1 MTQSMTIAETLRR
14 ASQRLREASIPNDL
28 MDAQTLLASA
38 MACDR
43 TYLIINFNQAV
54 PGEIRDKFDSLIS
67 RRTLGEPLQYITGH
81 QEFFGLDFMVTPDV
95 LIPRP
100 ETEII
105 IEETIRIAQQM
116 KLANP
121 VVVDAGTG
129 SGCIAVTLAREL
141 SGSTIF
147 AVDLSFPALGVAQR
161 NAIHNS
167 TGDRIH
173 FIAADM
179 LDAFI
184 EKPFADFIISNPPYV
199 PEREMP
205 ELQREVREWE
215 PRTALTDEKDG
226 LSFYRRLIV
235 ESPRRLK
242 PGGHFICE
250 LGYSQSTAVAQ
261 LIDREIWF
269 EPRLID
275 DLQGIPRT
283 FVVQKRV

>member
-14 ASQRLREASIPNDL
+14 ASQRLREASVPNDL
-28 MDAQTLLASA
+28 MDAQTLLAFA
-38 MACDR
+38 MDCDR
-43 TYLIINFNQAV
+43 TYLIVNFNQAV
-54 PGEIRDKFDSLIS
+54 PVEIRDKFDSLIS

-81 QEFFGLDFMVTPDV
+81 QEFFGLDFFVTPDV

-121 VVVDAGTG
+121 VVVDAGAG

-147 AVDLSFPALGVAQR
+147 AVDLSFPALGVARR
-161 NAIHNS
+161 NAVHNS
-167 TGDRIH
+167 TVDRIH

-179 LDAFI
+179 LEAFI

-215 PRTALTDEKDG
+215 PRTALTDGKDG
-226 LSFYRRLIV
+226 LSFYRRLLV

-250 LGYSQSTAVAQ
+250 LGYSQSAAVAQ
-261 LIDREIWF
+261 LIDREIWS

-283 FVVQKRV
+283 FVLQKRV